1 MSKLSGLRQSCGE
14 KKEKSKRRSV
24 TSKGNRRVQLCI
36 FKPVNQGL
44 TEECGSDSF
53 ATKLSAFSYWLE
65 HEYYNERKEFYK
77 MMSTKTINNPK
88 IQESP
93 IIRTEYNGVQV
104 TITFD
109 ENAEGEGKNV
119 KQIIMDMLTRA
130 YERRITG

>member
-1 MSKLSGLRQSCGE
+1 MRGK

-44 TEECGSDSF
+44 TEECSSDSF

-65 HEYYNERKEFYK
+65 NIYNKRKEFYK
-77 MMSTKTINNPK
+77 MTRADTININNPK

-104 TITFD
+104 TIEFD
-109 ENAEGEGKNV
+109 ETAEGEGKNV

-130 YERRITG
+130 YERRITE

>member
-1 MSKLSGLRQSCGE
+1 MRG
-14 KKEKSKRRSV
+14 KEKIKTEVYNLKR
-24 TSKGNRRVQLCI
+24 NRRAQLCI

-44 TEECGSDSF
+44 TEECSSDSF

-65 HEYYNERKEFYK
+65 SIYIIIRKEFYK
-77 MMSTKTINNPK
+77 MTRADTININNPK

-104 TITFD
+104 TIVFD
-109 ENAEGEGKNV
+109 ETADREGKNV

-130 YERRITG
+130 YERRITE

>member
-1 MSKLSGLRQSCGE
+1 MKSSGLRQSCGD
-14 KKEKSKRRSV
+14 KKKSRRRFITSKEKMQ
-24 TSKGNRRVQLCI
+24 GQLCI

-44 TEECGSDSF
+44 TEECSSDSF

-65 HEYYNERKEFYK
+65 KTYINKRKEFYK
-77 MMSTKTINNPK
+77 MTRTETINNPT

-93 IIRTEYNGVQV
+93 VIRTEYNGVQV

-109 ENAEGEGKNV
+109 ETADREGKNV

>member
-1 MSKLSGLRQSCGE
+1 M
-14 KKEKSKRRSV
+14 

-44 TEECGSDSF
+44 TEECSSDSF

-65 HEYYNERKEFYK
+65 NIYNNKRTEFYK
-77 MMSTKTINNPK
+77 MTRAETINNPK

-93 IIRTEYNGVQV
+93 IIRTEYDGVQV
-104 TITFD
+104 TIEFD
-109 ENAEGEGKNV
+109 ETAEGEGKNV

>member
-1 MSKLSGLRQSCGE
+1 MRG
-14 KKEKSKRRSV
+14 KEKIKTEVYNLKR
-24 TSKGNRRVQLCI
+24 NRRAQLCI

-44 TEECGSDSF
+44 TEECSSDSF

-65 HEYYNERKEFYK
+65 KTYIIIRKEFYK
-77 MMSTKTINNPK
+77 MTRAETINKLQIP
-88 IQESP
+88 ESP

-104 TITFD
+104 TIVFD

>member
-1 MSKLSGLRQSCGE
+1 MRG
-14 KKEKSKRRSV
+14 KEKIKTEVYNLKR
-24 TSKGNRRVQLCI
+24 NRRAQLCI

-44 TEECGSDSF
+44 TEECSSDSF

-65 HEYYNERKEFYK
+65 HEYYNKRKEFYK
-77 MMSTKTINNPK
+77 MMSTKTINNPT

-109 ENAEGEGKNV
+109 ETAEGEGKNV
-119 KQIIMDMLTRA
+119 KRVIMDMLTRA

>member
-1 MSKLSGLRQSCGE
+1 MRKFSGLRQLCGD
-14 KKEKSKRRSV
+14 KKKSKRRSV

-44 TEECGSDSF
+44 TEECSSDSF

-65 HEYYNERKEFYK
+65 NIYNIRKEFYK
-77 MMSTKTINNPK
+77 MMSTKAINKPQTN
-88 IQESP
+88 ESP

-104 TITFD
+104 TIVFD

>member
-1 MSKLSGLRQSCGE
+1 M
-14 KKEKSKRRSV
+14 

-44 TEECGSDSF
+44 TEECSSNSF

-109 ENAEGEGKNV
+109 ETAEGEGKNV
-119 KQIIMDMLTRA
+119 KQIIIDMLTRA

>member
-1 MSKLSGLRQSCGE
+1 MRG
-14 KKEKSKRRSV
+14 KEKIKTEVYNLKR
-24 TSKGNRRVQLCI
+24 NRRAQLCI

-44 TEECGSDSF
+44 TEECSSDSF

-65 HEYYNERKEFYK
+65 KTYIIIRKEFYK
-77 MMSTKTINNPK
+77 MTRAETINKLQIP
-88 IQESP
+88 ESP

-104 TITFD
+104 TIVFD

-130 YERRITG
+130 YERRITE

>member
-1 MSKLSGLRQSCGE
+1 MRG
-14 KKEKSKRRSV
+14 KEKSKRRFI
-24 TSKGNRRVQLCI
+24 TSKENRRVQLCI

-44 TEECGSDSF
+44 TEECSSDSF

-65 HEYYNERKEFYK
+65 SIYIIIRKEFYK
-77 MMSTKTINNPK
+77 MTSTKAINKPQN
-88 IQESP
+88 QESP

-104 TITFD
+104 TIVFD
-109 ENAEGEGKNV
+109 ETADREGKNV

>member
-1 MSKLSGLRQSCGE
+1 MRKISGLRQSCVD
-14 KKEKSKRRSV
+14 KKKSRRRFITSKEKRR
-24 TSKGNRRVQLCI
+24 GQLCI

-44 TEECGSDSF
+44 TEECSSDSF

-65 HEYYNERKEFYK
+65 NIYNKRKEFYK

-109 ENAEGEGKNV
+109 ETAEGEGKNI
-119 KQIIMDMLTRA
+119 KQIIMNMLTRA